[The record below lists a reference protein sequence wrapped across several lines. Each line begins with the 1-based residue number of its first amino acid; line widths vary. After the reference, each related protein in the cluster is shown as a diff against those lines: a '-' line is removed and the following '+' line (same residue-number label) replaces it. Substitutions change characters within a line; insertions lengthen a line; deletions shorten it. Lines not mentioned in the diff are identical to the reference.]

1 MHVSIILR
9 IRLRDVRKGLCSNTV
24 KTSNWKFIFPW
35 GVINRHV
42 LQIAKAYFMYTIWF
56 MISGKS
62 IMGCTFLCNGSY
74 VHQKSQKGIQK
85 KLCTRISNSFS
96 LFKLPSFGVVGFT
109 DMNTYR
115 LTESNNFKTFLE
127 ENYAIVFDSCYL
139 FTKKMLNV
147 KLNMMLIVFIEVAY
161 IRHSWTLKQIRW
173 IPYGLSRC

>member
-62 IMGCTFLCNGSY
+62 IMGCKFLCNRSY
-74 VHQKSQKGIQK
+74 VHQKSQKVIQK
-85 KLCTRISNSFS
+85 KLCTRISNSFG
-96 LFKLPSFGVVGFT
+96 LFKLPSFGVVGFI

-115 LTESNNFKTFLE
+115 QKTRT
-127 ENYAIVFDSCYL
+127 S
-139 FTKKMLNV
+139 K
-147 KLNMMLIVFIEVAY
+147 
-161 IRHSWTLKQIRW
+161 HSWKKIMQLFLTAVIYLLKKCW
-173 IPYGLSRC
+173 TWNWTWCW